1 MLGLTVGG
9 KRLNY
14 AHHQGAAQP
23 TPPPLVLIHGA
34 GGNSLHWPGDLRR
47 LPDRE
52 VYALDLPGHGRSAG
66 PACADIGAYA
76 EVVREFADAL
86 GLPRFVLAGH
96 SMGGAIALEFALRHA
111 GRLAGLILVGTGARL
126 PIAPEILQGVVND
139 FPGTV
144 SLLADQAHGIQVDP
158 NLDRIYRR
166 RLREVAPA
174 ILHAD
179 FVACDAFDRRADIAA
194 IARRFKS
201 SALVI
206 CGAADRMTP
215 VEHSRLLAEQIPGA
229 ELLIVPAAGHMVM
242 LEPAGLPLVVA
253 AVRRFL
259 AQCA

>member
-1 MLGLTVGG
+1 MLSLIVSG

-14 AHHQGAAQP
+14 AHHRGAAQP

-34 GGNSLHWPGDLRR
+34 GGSSMHWPGDLRR

-86 GLPRFVLAGH
+86 ALPRFVLAGH

-126 PIAPEILQGVVND
+126 PIAPEILQGVLSD
-139 FPGTV
+139 FPGTA
-144 SLLADQAHGIQVDP
+144 SLLADRAHGVQVDA

-194 IARRFKS
+194 IACP
-201 SALVI
+201 ALVI

-215 VEHSRLLAEQIPGA
+215 VETSRFLAEQIPGA
-229 ELLIVPAAGHMVM
+229 ELLVVPAAGHMVM
-242 LEPAGLPLVVA
+242 LEPAGLSLVVD
-253 AVRRFL
+253 AVGRFL
-259 AQCA
+259 ARCA